1 MHVRTL
7 AAILL
12 WFVVALL
19 LLNRLLKSEYI
30 LPISIVLTVIAV
42 LIYFSPRFRRNPKP
56 QSQPAESNFRE
67 NHGHQK
73 TTLTELR

>member
-19 LLNRLLKSEYI
+19 LLNRLLRSEYI
-30 LPISIVLTVIAV
+30 LPISIVLTVFAV
-42 LIYFSPRFRRNPKP
+42 LLYFSPRFRKKP
-56 QSQPAESNFRE
+56 EPQRQPTESN
-67 NHGHQK
+67 NGQQK
-73 TTLTELR
+73 ATRAELS

>member
-19 LLNRLLKSEYI
+19 LLNRVLRSEYI

-42 LIYFSPRFRRNPKP
+42 LLYFSPRFRKNLEP
-56 QSQPAESNFRE
+56 QRQSAESN
-67 NHGHQK
+67 NGHQK
-73 TTLTELR
+73 AILTKLS